1 MTINMICQT
10 LAWLAFYATVA
21 TAGFPWLSP
30 VYDQIFQ
37 VALPIPSIKSTEKVS
52 LVAEG
57 SLARSH

>member
-21 TAGFPWLSP
+21 TADFPWLSP

-37 VALPIPSIKSTEKVS
+37 VALPIPSIKVPK
-52 LVAEG
+52 
-57 SLARSH
+57 R